1 MINRPNCLSKDK
13 LDYWCDINVVV
24 VVMTLDSPTTTPATA
39 VCTVAVMRGWVV
51 ASPAPEVAALT
62 VATSYYQ
69 HRDIRHMLYCYLLS
83 SHDLYL
89 ILQPGISWGTRSN
102 HPRCLS
108 TLQFMDHGSWTVSGL
123 NCRWVAKIQG
133 VSKIF
138 EQQYWVFRL
147 KMHQFLSWIIHF

>member
-83 SHDLYL
+83 NYDLYL
-89 ILQPGISWGTRSN
+89 ILQPGIS
-102 HPRCLS
+102 
-108 TLQFMDHGSWTVSGL
+108 
-123 NCRWVAKIQG
+123 
-133 VSKIF
+133 
-138 EQQYWVFRL
+138 
-147 KMHQFLSWIIHF
+147 